1 MILNMPIDQLRKKH
15 NVHCL
20 GPDPD
25 STDRPTLIL
34 AHGFGCDQ
42 QIWSPVARIL
52 SEHYP
57 LVLLDH
63 MGCGRSDLSTYQPQK
78 YSNLSG
84 YAQDLVDL
92 VQGLDLERSILIGHS
107 VSGAIGWLA
116 SLIKPGLFRQEIA
129 IGPSPRYI
137 NDPPDYNGGF
147 EKPDVDQLIDLME
160 RNHFEWAGYLAPIA
174 MSAPD
179 RPALAEELRQ
189 TFLHADPVISRRF
202 AKATFNSDIRWCLPE
217 VTVPTL
223 ILYCEQDAIVP
234 PDVVSYLLRTL
245 PKASAQKLNASGHYP
260 HISNPEVVA
269 RGILEGIEHEKGSS
283 HAG

>member
-129 IGPSPRYI
+129 IGPSP
-137 NDPPDYNGGF
+137 
-147 EKPDVDQLIDLME
+147 DVDQLIDLME

-174 MSAPD
+174 MAASD
-179 RPALAEELRQ
+179 RPALAEQLRQ

-202 AKATFNSDIRWCLPE
+202 ANATFNSDIR
-217 VTVPTL
+217 
-223 ILYCEQDAIVP
+223 
-234 PDVVSYLLRTL
+234 
-245 PKASAQKLNASGHYP
+245 
-260 HISNPEVVA
+260 
-269 RGILEGIEHEKGSS
+269 
-283 HAG
+283 